1 MNIRVSAGALLSL
14 GLMLAGC
21 ASATPIVASERATGN
36 ALLAS
41 LQQAGL
47 CEDATKFTRPAEQ
60 VLGELEAT
68 CTSDDLTVTFF
79 EPSGNGTIT
88 VLFWPDLCLVE
99 LPPEPMVFG
108 LNWTIT
114 AGPNAPEDAL
124 EKAASVTS
132 GSLTTTN
139 EALALFCEA
148 FANN

>member
-1 MNIRVSAGALLSL
+1 MNIRATIAALLVL
-14 GLMLAGC
+14 GLALTGC
-21 ASATPIVASERATGN
+21 ASTTPIVASERSTGN

-47 CEDATKFTRPAEQ
+47 CEDATAFTRPGQQ

-68 CTSDDLTVTFF
+68 CTADDLTVTFF
-79 EPSGNGTIT
+79 EPSGNGKIT
-88 VLFWPDLCLVE
+88 VVFWPDLCLVDV
-99 LPPEPMVFG
+99 PPEPMVFG

-114 AGPNAPEDAL
+114 AGPDAPEDAL

-132 GSLTTTN
+132 GSLTTTT

-148 FANN
+148 FASN